1 MASISLAQAS
11 AAQRGQLGEAL
22 MALFHVY
29 SGTLHAA
36 ATAVGLT
43 VPQAMLIDRLPD
55 HDPQPMTAIANM
67 LGCDT
72 SNATGLVDRLE
83 QHQLVE
89 RRSSPTDRRVRTVV
103 LTASGRQAKDEL
115 ARLTR
120 TDNPL
125 FTDLDAPTCRQLT
138 TQLLRMAN
146 HDIADDVVP
155 VA

>member
-1 MASISLAQAS
+1 
-11 AAQRGQLGEAL
+11 

-29 SGTLHAA
+29 TGTLHAA
-36 ATAVGLT
+36 AAAVGLT
-43 VPQAMLIDRLPD
+43 VPQAMLIDRLPA
-55 HDPQPMTAIANM
+55 HEPQPMTAIANM

-83 QHQLVE
+83 HVA
-89 RRSSPTDRRVRTVV
+89 R
-103 LTASGRQAKDEL
+103 GEL
-115 ARLTR
+115 DHRHHR

-146 HDIADDVVP
+146 HDVTDDVVP
-155 VA
+155 IT